1 MPQIPTIERARPDRA
16 HSRLEKTLRRL
27 ESQRACLAFAFEAIA
42 GRPGLVVELG
52 LGLGRTYDHL
62 RWHQPDRAIFAF
74 DRVNKAFAD
83 CQPPP
88 GHLLLGEIAETY
100 PAFVQARREPI
111 ILANCD
117 LGSTDREGNLKV
129 ITLVEA
135 LVPHTLAS
143 GAILMADL
151 PIEPA
156 GCSPVPLPQGARD
169 GSYYL
174 FRKN

>member
-1 MPQIPTIERARPDRA
+1 MQQIPTTEPARPDRA

-27 ESQRACLAFAFEAIA
+27 ESQRACLAFAFEAIRE
-42 GRPGLVVELG
+42 RPGLVVELG

-62 RWHQPDRAIFAF
+62 RWHLPDRAIYVF

-83 CQPPP
+83 CQPPA

-100 PAFVQARREPI
+100 PAFVASRSDPI

-117 LGSTDREGNLKV
+117 LGSANRADNLAV
-129 ITLVEA
+129 IALVER
-135 LVPHTLAS
+135 LVPHTLAP

-151 PIEPA
+151 PIAPA
-156 GCSPVPLPQGARD
+156 GCTALPLPEGARD

-174 FRKN
+174 FRKD